1 MNSKIRPH
9 YPEELARVSKHHRK
23 TIQVLKDLV
32 RINKDRITVYEKAAH
47 ESNGIPAD
55 TRDVLYRL
63 ATDSRAY
70 VNELH
75 AEVIRLGARPVTQE
89 TISGKIY
96 LFWLDLG
103 ARLPGIF
110 PTTSSSTA
118 LPGGTDLLASG
129 NSDLTFLDACEHF
142 EEAVQQVYYQA
153 LNGGDLTDEIHRLV
167 ERQLW
172 ALEWTQ
178 AQIHNLNHTL

>member
-1 MNSKIRPH
+1 MSSKIHPH
-9 YPEELARVSKHHRK
+9 YQEELAKVNKHHRK
-23 TIQVLKDLV
+23 TIQVLKDLI

-47 ESNGIPAD
+47 EDDGRPTD
-55 TRDVLYRL
+55 TRDILYRM

-89 TISGKIY
+89 TITGKIY

-103 ARLPGIF
+103 A
-110 PTTSSSTA
+110 
-118 LPGGTDLLASG
+118 LADAG

-142 EEAVQQVYYQA
+142 EEAVQQAYHQA
-153 LNGGDLTDEIHRLV
+153 LNAGDLTDEIHRLV

-172 ALEWTQ
+172 AMEWTQ
-178 AQIHNLNHTL
+178 GQIHNLNHTI